1 MSSSIPPEGWDYDP
15 LVIARVFGAAA
26 DDAIRYATLLGTEGV
41 LRGLI
46 GPNEVRRLW
55 QRHLLNCAALA
66 ELIPPRCVVADVGSG
81 AGLPGIP
88 VALARPD
95 LAVDLVEPM
104 QRRSRFLEEVRE
116 RLAAGGRMRVV
127 RGRAPEVAN
136 LLNPRPAVL
145 IARAVAPLEV
155 LVAWALPLLDPGG
168 ELLAIRGGR
177 AADEVRSAGSA
188 IRANGG
194 HGVRILQCGSEYLH
208 QPATVVRVRKRA
220 AGGTAWPVRRN
231 GGTKSGEERR

>member
-1 MSSSIPPEGWDYDP
+1 VSSSTPPEGWDFDP
-15 LVIARVFGAAA
+15 LVIARVFGPAA
-26 DDAIRYATLLGTEGV
+26 DDAVKYGTLLGTDAV
-41 LRGLI
+41 TRGLI

-55 QRHLLNCAALA
+55 QRHVLNCAALA
-66 ELIPPRCVVADVGSG
+66 ELIPPGCRVADLGSG

-95 LAVDLVEPM
+95 LTVDLVEPM
-104 QRRSRFLEEVRE
+104 QRRSRFLEEVRG

-136 LLNPRPAVL
+136 LLSPHPAVL

-155 LVAWALPLLDPGG
+155 FVAWALPLLDPGG
-168 ELLAIRGGR
+168 ELLAIRGSSAGH
-177 AADEVRSAGSA
+177 EVRKAKSA

-194 HGVRILQCGSEYLH
+194 HGVQILRCGTGFLE
-208 QPATVVRVRKRA
+208 QPTTVVRVVKRA
-220 AGGTAWPVRRN
+220 AGGTHTSKHARAQRD
-231 GGTKSGEERR
+231 G

>member
-15 LVIARVFGAAA
+15 PVIARVFGAAA
-26 DDAIRYATLLGTEGV
+26 DDAIRYATLLRTEAV
-41 LRGLI
+41 IRGLI

-55 QRHLLNCAALA
+55 QRHVLNCAALA
-66 ELIPPRCVVADVGSG
+66 ELIPPGCRVADVGSG

-95 LAVDLVEPM
+95 LTVDLVEPM

-136 LLNPRPAVL
+136 LLSPRPVVL

-155 LVAWALPLLDPGG
+155 FVAWALPLLDPGG
-168 ELLAIRGGR
+168 ELLAIRGSR
-177 AADEVRSAGSA
+177 AAGEVRRAVSA

-194 HGVRILQCGSEYLH
+194 HGVQIHRCGAEYLE
-208 QPATVVRVRKRA
+208 QPTTVVRVLKRA
-220 AGGTAWPVRRN
+220 GGGTARSGRRH
-231 GGTKSGEERR
+231 GRKGTGEERR